1 MSQKPETDRMV
12 RSTDSD
18 KIEGVNNA
26 VGQIEAGSITV
37 DPVDQINFTAKA
49 LIEMIEALGS
59 SPSLL
64 RAATHVRLAA
74 DYVHQSL
81 NHK

>member
-1 MSQKPETDRMV
+1 MSKITADKIEAP
-12 RSTDSD
+12 STD
-18 KIEGVNNA
+18 KIEGVSIT

-37 DPVDQINFTAKA
+37 DPVDQINATAKA
-49 LIEMIEALGS
+49 LIEMIEALGR

-74 DYVHQSL
+74 DYVHQSI
-81 NHK
+81 NQN